1 MTNPVTFLKK
11 VTNQNDLSQF
21 LKRKRLELGLKLEDL
36 SEGVCSSSYLSRI
49 ENNVVEASETYYKAL
64 FEKMNINYETLTKE
78 RSRNLYHE
86 LLEAYLSSNY
96 EEMDNLVNHALS
108 SNSYAETEIELM
120 VLFYNIIT
128 KRYLEV
134 RDAIVKLDEISENLN
149 NTELLFY
156 LYACALYSYA
166 TNQNVKAYKQILVLT
181 SIQFDDI
188 FFEACIYDLGIKIM
202 FNVGMNTLALKYYL
216 HFEKIS
222 RTPVFNNSL
231 CMNKMMLLTIDA
243 DVDYDLTLS
252 NYFACS
258 KYLKLENEEVK
269 EFYLYH
275 LGLIYYYNKDYEKLY
290 ELLINESLNA
300 KTCMLLACSAY
311 NIHNYDIVNKVM
323 NKIKNYVFTKYEK
336 MYKDFVVYIQ
346 MYFNNDSDYI
356 LINYLRN
363 VLIVKSNYYDFFLEK
378 TLEIEYVKKALATSK
393 YKEGLKFINK
403 YLTESIHEKLK

>member
-1 MTNPVTFLKK
+1 MTNPFSFLKK

-49 ENNVVEASETYYKAL
+49 ENNVVEANETYYKAL

-86 LLEAYLSSNY
+86 LLEAYLSRNY

-134 RDAIVKLDEISENLN
+134 RDAVAKLDEISDNLS

-156 LYACALYSYA
+156 LYACALYSYS
-166 TNQNVKAYKQILVLT
+166 TNQNIKAYKQILVLT
-181 SIQFDDI
+181 SIQYDDI
-188 FFEACIYDLGIKIM
+188 FFEACVYDLGIRVM
-202 FNVGMNTLALKYYL
+202 FNVGMHTLALKYYL

-222 RTPVFNNSL
+222 RTPIFTTRL
-231 CMNKMMLLTIDA
+231 CMNKMMLLTVDA
-243 DVDYDLTLS
+243 DVDYNLTLN
-252 NYFACS
+252 NYFTCS
-258 KYLKLENEEVK
+258 KYLNLENEEDK
-269 EFYLYH
+269 DFYLYH
-275 LGLIYYYNKDYEKLY
+275 LGLIYYYNKEYEKLY
-290 ELLINESLNA
+290 ELLINENLNA

-323 NKIKNYVFTKYEK
+323 NKIKTYVFSKYEK
-336 MYKDFVVYIQ
+336 IYKDFVTYIQ
-346 MYFNNDSDYI
+346 MYFNNDSDYT

-363 VLIVKSNYYDFFLEK
+363 VLIVKSNYYDFFLEMIF
-378 TLEIEYVKKALATSK
+378 EREYLKRAIATSK